1 MSTLSIENVSMRFD
15 IPDGSHIQ
23 ALKDITLELKT
34 GELMSVLGPS
44 GCGKSTLL
52 NIVAGFMAPTEGKL
66 TLNEVPITKPGAERG
81 MVFQQGALFDWMSV
95 RENVSFG
102 PRMADNRTHN
112 TVKTS
117 ITCSMSS
124 ACRTSRARPFT
135 NSRAACSSAWRWPAA
150 WPTTRT
156 SS

>member
-1 MSTLSIENVSMRFD
+1 MRFD

-66 TLNEVPITKPGAERG
+66 TLNNVPITQARCGTRHGFPARCPVRLDER
-81 MVFQQGALFDWMSV
+81 S
-95 RENVSFG
+95 
-102 PRMADNRTHN
+102 
-112 TVKTS
+112 
-117 ITCSMSS
+117 
-124 ACRTSRARPFT
+124 
-135 NSRAACSSAWRWPAA
+135 
-150 WPTTRT
+150 
-156 SS
+156 